1 MGSFQWVGKNE
12 KGFNLVKSIA
22 DRDELGIFSSWGI
35 LFAIRTTK
43 NKKTSSCASPDS
55 RPDLWELRQSLH
67 LWIFPAF
74 GCWKPLFRSKFLD
87 QIRIQS
93 PLQFGVKQFNHP
105 IWCCPQSIT
114 FQTET
119 IGPFFLEK
127 EKKRIENYL
136 KIVVIIFTLLLL
148 ALFLRCVPLAL
159 ELWFLV
165 YTKIMWILCIS
176 QVFWTCYYGLSLACN
191 LRVSWRSELVRMFL
205 INSSPY
211 TSNTAKRCTWVV
223 FFSVARP

>member
-1 MGSFQWVGKNE
+1 MSLAFSPLEEYYLRLEPQRTRRRQAVLLQIRDQIYGSS
-12 KGFNLVKSIA
+12 VKVS
-22 DRDELGIFSSWGI
+22 
-35 LFAIRTTK
+35 
-43 NKKTSSCASPDS
+43 TSEFF
-55 RPDLWELRQSLH
+55 LL
-67 LWIFPAF
+67 F

-176 QVFWTCYYGLSLACN
+176 QVFWTCYYGLSLLCN